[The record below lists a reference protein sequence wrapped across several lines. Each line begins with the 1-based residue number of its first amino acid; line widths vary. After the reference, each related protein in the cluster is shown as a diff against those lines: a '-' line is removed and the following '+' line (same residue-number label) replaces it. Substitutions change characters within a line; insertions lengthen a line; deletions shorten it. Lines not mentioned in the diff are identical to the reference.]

1 MLTAGSQECP
11 GLRGHPALR
20 TRSRSPT
27 PLHRPSHKPR
37 HSPGTCPG
45 HRSVG
50 PAVSSASRRT
60 CPGRRRRTPDTLP
73 GYVLGTRG
81 TSPANAVRS
90 RREPGRAGVRAGR
103 EVVAGR
109 LLAPR
114 VCVGQDT
121 GAACTG
127 APPFSRQTSTVL
139 TTNKYR
145 FHGKQVPFSR
155 RTSTVLTTN
164 KYRSRGRERGGR
176 GGRAHRAREVLGRRR
191 PVGSR

>member
-1 MLTAGSQECP
+1 MRTVLIARENEVLTAGSQECP
-11 GLRGHPALR
+11 GLRGRPALR
-20 TRSRSPT
+20 TRSRFST
-27 PLHRPSHKPR
+27 PLHRPSHKP
-37 HSPGTCPG
+37 HHPPGTCPG
-45 HRSVG
+45 RRSVG
-50 PAVSSASRRT
+50 PAVSPSSRRT
-60 CPGRRRRTPDTLP
+60 CPGHRRRTLDALP

-127 APPFSRQTSTVL
+127 APPFSR
-139 TTNKYR
+139 
-145 FHGKQVPFSR
+145 
-155 RTSTVLTTN
+155 RTSTVLTSN
-164 KYRSRGRERGGR
+164 KYRSRGERRAGGVA
-176 GGRAHRAREVLGRRR
+176 GLTA
-191 PVGSR
+191 PVRSWDDVVP

>member
-1 MLTAGSQECP
+1 MRTVLIARENGVLTAGSQECP
-11 GLRGHPALR
+11 GLRGRPALR
-20 TRSRSPT
+20 TRSRFST
-27 PLHRPSHKPR
+27 PLHRPSHKP
-37 HSPGTCPG
+37 HHPPGTCPG
-45 HRSVG
+45 HR
-50 PAVSSASRRT
+50 RRT
-60 CPGRRRRTPDTLP
+60 LDALP

-121 GAACTG
+121 GAAG
-127 APPFSRQTSTVL
+127 APAHPRS
-139 TTNKYR
+139 
-145 FHGKQVPFSR
+145 HDEQVPFSR

-176 GGRAHRAREVLGRRR
+176 RGGWVHRAREGLGRRR

>member
-1 MLTAGSQECP
+1 MRTVLIARENEVLTAGSQECP

-27 PLHRPSHKPR
+27 TAPDVPQASHP
-37 HSPGTCPG
+37 PGTCPG

-50 PAVSSASRRT
+50 PAVSSTSRRT
-60 CPGRRRRTPDTLP
+60 CPGHRRRTLDALP

-127 APPFSRQTSTVL
+127 APPFSR
-139 TTNKYR
+139 
-145 FHGKQVPFSR
+145 

-164 KYRSRGRERGGR
+164 KYRSRDEQVPFSRAISTVLAERE
-176 GGRAHRAREVLGRRR
+176 GRAGWPGSPR
-191 PVGSR
+191 P